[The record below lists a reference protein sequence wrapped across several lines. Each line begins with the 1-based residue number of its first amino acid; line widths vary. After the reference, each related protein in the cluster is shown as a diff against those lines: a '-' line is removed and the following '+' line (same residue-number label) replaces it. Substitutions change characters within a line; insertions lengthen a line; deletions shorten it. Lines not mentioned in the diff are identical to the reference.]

1 MYTKNI
7 NLGKIKLYYLF
18 IFFLISFL
26 ITPSSAEE
34 EIYFAT
40 KEMYDLIIKKKDFN
54 LSQKN
59 FYDNFEKFYKNP
71 LVKKTMI
78 SEKFYLENIELFT

>member
-1 MYTKNI
+1 MKKNYKKPKAENKLEFSNI
-7 NLGKIKLYYLF
+7 KIVEN
-18 IFFLISFL
+18 
-26 ITPSSAEE
+26 TEE